1 MNLTRNV
8 LKNKNKDSSVLHSN
22 NFPVLNLLGPFCVKS
37 QWPQCACVAFYPGT
51 PVLHWSKTQ
60 PIRKHLTQWDLV
72 TDSIHGSQ
80 IRFQLCTLTVF
91 FCTSNSGFI
100 SWPCICTALT
110 EWLQLH
116 DSIHCIPTQVTQQFL
131 TSRSPLYLFLMLLR
145 SILVPLQYFEVK
157 TRGSPT
163 ILVARE
169 GRFPP
174 IKQICLNIIVL
185 SMRLMPVK
193 HTLT

>member
-1 MNLTRNV
+1 MAARL
-8 LKNKNKDSSVLHSN
+8 DSSCAHS
-22 NFPVLNLLGPFCVKS
+22 L
-37 QWPQCACVAFYPGT
+37 Y
-51 PVLHWSKTQ
+51 
-60 PIRKHLTQWDLV
+60 
-72 TDSIHGSQ
+72 
-80 IRFQLCTLTVF
+80 F

-174 IKQICLNIIVL
+174 IKQMSQYNRTEYAPHACKTHADVTLPYVKCYAKECCKKIIDF
-185 SMRLMPVK
+185 K
-193 HTLT
+193 NHFTLLI